1 MERFGLTV
9 EIGIAIFVIFA
20 VALGFFLFRYENPSQ
35 KRGKITGRGGDFQE

>member
-1 MERFGLTV
+1 M

-35 KRGKITGRGGDFQE
+35 SAEKLLAAVEIFRSKSRAE